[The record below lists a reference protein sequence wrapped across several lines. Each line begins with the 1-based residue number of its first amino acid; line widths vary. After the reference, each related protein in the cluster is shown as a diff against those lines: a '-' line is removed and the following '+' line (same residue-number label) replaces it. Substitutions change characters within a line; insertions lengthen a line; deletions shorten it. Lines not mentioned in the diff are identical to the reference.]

1 MSNKNNHPDSPV
13 IETTVVKAT
22 DAKSTDTA
30 ADKAVTDTKKA
41 DTKATDS
48 KAAST
53 KKEAPAKDSKSD
65 SAKDDTTA
73 KDNIAAK
80 ESNDKANNDK
90 DSADKKDADKKV
102 EATTTKKTTTA
113 AKKANTTKLSSGQHR
128 VAILGGNR
136 IPFARSN
143 GAYADVSNT
152 DMLTAALDGLIERYN
167 LQDEKVG
174 EVVAGAVMKLSR
186 DINLTRESALNTALN
201 PHTPTYDISQACG
214 TGLQAT
220 FASANKIALG
230 IIDSAIT
237 GGVDTTSDAP
247 IAVGDGLRKVLIK
260 LGAAKD
266 NKQRLKALMGLN
278 PKDLLDSPKNGEP
291 RTGLSMGDHQA
302 ITTLEWNIS
311 REAQDELAFNSHQ
324 NLARAYDEGFF
335 DDLIT
340 PYKGLTRDNNLRPD
354 TTLEKLAKLKP
365 VFGKKNA
372 KPTMTAANSTPLT
385 DGASCILLGTDEW
398 AAAHG
403 LKPLAYIVHQET
415 AAVDFIGKSGDTEG
429 LLMAPAYAVPRM
441 LERAGLTLQDFDFYE
456 IHEAFASQV
465 LSTLAAWEDEKFC
478 EERLGLDAPLG
489 SIDRSKLNVNGSS
502 LAAGHPFAATGG
514 RILATAAKLLDQ
526 KGSGRALISICA
538 AGGQG
543 VTCIL
548 EK

>member
-13 IETTVVKAT
+13 VESTVVKASDT
-22 DAKSTDTA
+22 KNTESAAKESA
-30 ADKAVTDTKKA
+30 ANSKATESKKA
-41 DTKATDS
+41 DTKANDTKATDTKTASS
-48 KAAST
+48 K
-53 KKEAPAKDSKSD
+53 KDSA
-65 SAKDDTTA
+65 AKDDNKAKEADKKADTTSANKTTTTA
-73 KDNIAAK
+73 K
-80 ESNDKANNDK
+80 KA
-90 DSADKKDADKKV
+90 SP
-102 EATTTKKTTTA
+102 
-113 AKKANTTKLSSGQHR
+113 TKLSSGQHR

-143 GAYADVSNT
+143 GTYADVSNT
-152 DMLTAALDGLIERYN
+152 DMLTAALDGLVERFN
-167 LQDEKVG
+167 LQDKKVG

-186 DINLTRESALNTALN
+186 DINLTREATLSTALN

-278 PKDLLDSPKNGEP
+278 PKDLLDTPQNGEP

-311 REAQDELAFNSHQ
+311 REAQDELAFTSHQ

-372 KPTMTAANSTPLT
+372 NPTMTAANSTPLT
-385 DGASCILLGTDEW
+385 DGASCVLLGTDEW
-398 AAAHG
+398 AAANG

-415 AAVDFIGKSGDTEG
+415 AAVDFIGKSGDKEG

-478 EERLGLDAPLG
+478 AERLGLDAPLG